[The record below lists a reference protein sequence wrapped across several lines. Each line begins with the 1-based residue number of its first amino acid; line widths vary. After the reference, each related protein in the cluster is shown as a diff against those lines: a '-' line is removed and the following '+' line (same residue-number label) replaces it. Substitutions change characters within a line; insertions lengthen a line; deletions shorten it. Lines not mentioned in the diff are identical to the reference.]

1 MSTKQAG
8 AQGFGGYG
16 VASAQISPG
25 GLVTSV
31 LSFKPVRELT
41 VQEPTESL
49 EAGKTASPA
58 DIFDNYRFQGPEDDG
73 RITPLQ
79 EPSPAELTL
88 PHQNATDQT
97 TGVFRGK
104 YRCEFNCGFRGSFEV
119 VAAHEKTCPLAQ
131 AVMPAFEGNG

>member
-1 MSTKQAG
+1 MPNTG
-8 AQGFGGYG
+8 T
-16 VASAQISPG
+16 
-25 GLVTSV
+25 VTSE
-31 LSFKPVRELT
+31 LSFKPIPEPT

-58 DIFDNYRFQGPEDDG
+58 DIFDNYRFRGPEDDDDQQG

-88 PHQNATDQT
+88 PHQNATDQR

-104 YRCEFNCGFRGSFEV
+104 YRCEFNCGFSGSFEV

-131 AVMPAFEGNG
+131 AVTPAFEGNG